1 MKWTRHRITFTV
13 AGAIVLTDFVV
24 GAYLVFGGTRTP
36 ARPVAATS
44 SPSPSRSHPPPLL
57 SPFTGE
63 PASSLNPVLAVKMD
77 NTVHGRPWTGLASA
91 DIVYALPVEGGLSR
105 LLVVFSSHFPPVIGP
120 VRSARE
126 DDLSL
131 LRQFGRPAFAYS
143 GATTLLL
150 PYVHSSRLVDL
161 YVGRTSGYYRDPS
174 RAAPYNLYAH
184 TRRLLAQAGG
194 ASKAHSIGF
203 RFGPPPPG
211 GVVTRSASVA
221 YPAASFTFTWS
232 APKQR
237 WLVSVNGTPAVTA
250 TGVRLGGA
258 TVVIQHTTVRTS
270 RFLEYGKP
278 PPYARSVGSGTAVV
292 LRSGRAWTVRWSRP
306 RWNDGTAFTT
316 ASGRP
321 MTFAPGQVWIVLAY
335 R

>member
-1 MKWTRHRITFTV
+1 MKWTRQGITFTV
-13 AGAIVLTDFVV
+13 AGAIVLTDLVV
-24 GAYLVFGGTRTP
+24 GAYLVFGGTRAP
-36 ARPVAATS
+36 VRRVAATS
-44 SPSPSRSHPPPLL
+44 SPSPSHSRPPQLL

-63 PASSLNPVLAVKMD
+63 PVSSLNPVLAVKID

-105 LLVVFSSHFPPVIGP
+105 LLAVFSSHFPPVIGP

-150 PYVHSSRLVDL
+150 PYVRSSRLVDL
-161 YVGRTSGYYRDPS
+161 YAGRASGYYRDLS

-184 TRRLLAQAGG
+184 TRQLLAQATG
-194 ASKAHSIGF
+194 ASPAHSIGF
-203 RFGPPPPG
+203 RFGPPPAG

-232 APKQR
+232 APGRR

-250 TGVRLGGA
+250 SRVRLGAA
-258 TVVIQHTTVRTS
+258 TVVIQHTTVRAS
-270 RFLEYGKP
+270 RFLEYGKR
-278 PPYARSVGSGTAVV
+278 PPYAESVGSGTAVV

-306 RWNDGTAFTT
+306 TWNTGTTFTT
-316 ASGRP
+316 ASGHP
-321 MTFAPGQVWIVLAY
+321 MTFAPGPVWVVLAY